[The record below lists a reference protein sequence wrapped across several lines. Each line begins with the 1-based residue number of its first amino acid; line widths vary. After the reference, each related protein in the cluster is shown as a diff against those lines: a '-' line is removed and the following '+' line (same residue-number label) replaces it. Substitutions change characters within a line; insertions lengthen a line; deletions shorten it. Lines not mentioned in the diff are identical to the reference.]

1 MIIVGCL
8 HGDSRKAHNMR
19 RLTKRVIDQTPYPS
33 AGQVFVRDS
42 ELPGFALR
50 VTKGRKSFVLEKRI
64 RGRMRRLTI
73 GPYGPLTVDEAR
85 KLANAQIGAVARGE
99 DPAQARQDRL
109 REPRF
114 ADLVELYLQRHA
126 PHKRSAR
133 DDRGMLESHLKGL
146 WTRQLTD
153 IARQDV
159 AKLHATI
166 GTTAPY
172 RANRAV
178 ALLRKMFNLARD
190 WGLVSGDNPAT
201 RIQFFK
207 EEKRDRFLYPEELP
221 RVFAALKEE
230 PNDYVRAAFLT
241 ALLTGAR
248 RQEVLTMQWQDLS
261 LERAEWRIP
270 QTKAGRPHLL
280 PLPQPLVAL
289 LRQLPRMASCPYVF
303 PGRSGQG
310 HLVNVDRAWE
320 RIRTKARIPD
330 VRIHDLRR
338 TVGSWLAGSGESL
351 PMIAKVLNH
360 RDLSTTAIY
369 ARLNLDLVRRAL
381 ERNANRLLL
390 AAGGSGPGR
399 PRKKLRATG
408 SSQAV
413 LTVMTGKAVIQR
425 SH

>member
-19 RLTKRVIDQTPYPS
+19 RLTKRVIDETPYPS
-33 AGQVFVRDS
+33 AGQVFIRDT

-85 KLANAQIGAVARGE
+85 KIANAQIGAVARGE
-99 DPAQARQDRL
+99 DPAQARQDRM
-109 REPRF
+109 REPKF

-133 DDRGMLESHLKGL
+133 DDRGMLETHLKGL
-146 WTRQLTD
+146 WTRKLTD
-153 IARQDV
+153 ISRQDV

-166 GTTAPY
+166 GKTAPY
-172 RANRAV
+172 RANRAL

-190 WGLVSGDNPAT
+190 WGLHHGENPAT
-201 RIQFFK
+201 RIQFFR
-207 EEKRDRFLYPEELP
+207 EESRDRFVQPEELP
-221 RVFAALKEE
+221 RLFAAIAEE
-230 PNDYVRAAFLT
+230 PNVYLRAAFLT

-248 RQEVLTMQWQDLS
+248 CQEVLTMQWQDLS

-280 PLPQPLVAL
+280 PLPRPLVAL

-303 PGRSGQG
+303 PGRNGREP
-310 HLVNVDRAWE
+310 LVNINRAWD
-320 RIRTKARIPD
+320 RIRTKAGIPD

-351 PMIAKVLNH
+351 TLIGKVLNH
-360 RDLSTTAIY
+360 RDVTTTAIY
-369 ARLNLDLVRRAL
+369 ARLNLDPVRQAL
-381 ERNANRLLL
+381 ERQASKMLRTAGTPRLASRSKKPREARCSTAVVPM
-390 AAGGSGPGR
+390 AAFP
-399 PRKKLRATG
+399 
-408 SSQAV
+408 SQA
-413 LTVMTGKAVIQR
+413 KK
-425 SH
+425 